1 MNRVH
6 QHGRIQNLVCGVAP
20 HDPRDEA
27 RFGILGATPMKL
39 LIGGGTHEI
48 EHDQI
53 SGVKGRQFGVHV
65 RKGLGMKR
73 PRKRDNGSK
82 TERGGVGGNKGDME
96 GREKRGHDG
105 PKGGDDRVFGA
116 AERSRVIQKEDAVQ
130 LIINRR

>member
-1 MNRVH
+1 
-6 QHGRIQNLVCGVAP
+6 
-20 HDPRDEA
+20 
-27 RFGILGATPMKL
+27 MKL
-39 LIGGGTHEI
+39 LIGGGAHEI

-53 SGVKGRQFGVHV
+53 SGVKGRQFRVHV

-73 PRKRDNGSK
+73 LRKRDNGGK

-96 GREKRGHDG
+96 GREKRGQDG

-116 AERSRVIQKEDAVQ
+116 AESARVIQKEDAVQ